1 MESSGLT
8 DSKANTP
15 TLQYSNTS
23 LRSSERRVFLWSI
36 SSLVTLAWLILWLWD
51 RSPYGRYLNHGH
63 LAEIGGDGGTGSV
76 FLSAALYLVGWTLMT
91 VAMMLPTMLP
101 LLDMF
106 RRVTARRPERG
117 QLIILVIAGY
127 LSVWMGFGVAAHSA
141 DWVLHH
147 VVEYSPWLEANAWV
161 IGGSTLLLAGA
172 FQFSR
177 LKYRCLDKCRAPM
190 SFIMEYW
197 RGRHDRWNAFLL
209 GINHGMFCV
218 GCCWALM
225 LLMFGVGVGNVG
237 WMLALGAVMAVE
249 KNLPWGRKLSAPL
262 GLALLVCAAFIL
274 FHHSSFRQS

>member
-197 RGRHDRWNAFLL
+197 RGRHDHRNALLL

-262 GLALLVCAAFIL
+262 GLALLVCGAFIL
-274 FHHSSFRQS
+274 FHHSSFGQN

>member
-1 MESSGLT
+1 MHSEPN
-8 DSKANTP
+8 AP
-15 TLQYSNTS
+15 TLQYSNTPF
-23 LRSSERRVFLWSI
+23 RSSDRKAFLWSI

-51 RSPYGRYLNHGH
+51 RSPYGRYLKHGH

-76 FLSAALYLVGWTLMT
+76 FLSVALYLVGWTLMT
-91 VAMMLPTMLP
+91 VAMMLPTTLP
-101 LLDMF
+101 LLDIF
-106 RRVTARRPERG
+106 RRLTARRPERA
-117 QLIILVIAGY
+117 QLMILVITGY
-127 LSVWMGFGVAAHSA
+127 LSVWMGFGVAAHLA
-141 DWVLHH
+141 DWGLHH

-161 IGGSTLLLAGA
+161 IGGGTLLLAGA

-177 LKYRCLDKCRAPM
+177 LKYRCLDKCRAPL

-197 RGRHDRWNAFLL
+197 RGRHDHRNALLL

-262 GLALLVCAAFIL
+262 GLVLLTCAALIL
-274 FHHSSFRQS
+274 FHHSWPGQID

>member
-197 RGRHDRWNAFLL
+197 RGRHDHRNALLL